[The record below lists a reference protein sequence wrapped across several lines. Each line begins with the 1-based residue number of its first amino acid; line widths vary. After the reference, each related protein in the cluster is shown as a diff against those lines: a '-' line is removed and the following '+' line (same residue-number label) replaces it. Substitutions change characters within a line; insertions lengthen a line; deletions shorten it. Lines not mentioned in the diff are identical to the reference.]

1 MELIKPSIEYKES
14 FIKGA
19 KEFQALGDEKRF
31 RRMNI
36 NIPEVEKDF
45 DKYLE
50 KLANEEKGIGLKEGY
65 VPATTL
71 WLVNNEKFI
80 GRVSIRHKLNDAL
93 MEYGGHIGYAIRPS
107 ERNKGYGTKILELA
121 LPLAK
126 KLGISKAL
134 ITCDDDNPGSIKIRE
149 KNGGVLENTSVSPEG
164 KLKRRYWIE
173 NK

>member
-1 MELIKPSIEYKES
+1 
-14 FIKGA
+14 
-19 KEFQALGDEKRF
+19 
-31 RRMNI
+31 MNI

-134 ITCDDDNPGSIKIRE
+134 ITCDDDNPGSIKIIE